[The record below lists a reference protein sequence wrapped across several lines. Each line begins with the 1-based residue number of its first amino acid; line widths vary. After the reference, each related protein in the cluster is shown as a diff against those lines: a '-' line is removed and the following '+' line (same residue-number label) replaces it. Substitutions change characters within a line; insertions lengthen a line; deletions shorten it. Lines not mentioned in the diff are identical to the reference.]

1 MTLLWNFVRGPDKSL
16 YVVINKKNLFISF
29 APLEIERQDRI
40 EKEKISQLC
49 AMDLNPRALLMFLFL
64 LSVVRFII
72 ILYLSEQEILREYAR
87 QMRVAHNNATAET
100 KLIYSGR
107 QMSRTIL
114 MILQLLGGNYSCGQD
129 TPPPRE

>member
-1 MTLLWNFVRGPDKSL
+1 
-16 YVVINKKNLFISF
+16 
-29 APLEIERQDRI
+29 
-40 EKEKISQLC
+40 
-49 AMDLNPRALLMFLFL
+49 MDLNPRALVMFLFL

-100 KLIYSGR
+100 KLTDSGR

-114 MILQLLGGNYSCGQD
+114 MVLQLLGGNYSCGQG
-129 TPPPRE
+129 TPPLR

>member
-1 MTLLWNFVRGPDKSL
+1 
-16 YVVINKKNLFISF
+16 
-29 APLEIERQDRI
+29 
-40 EKEKISQLC
+40 
-49 AMDLNPRALLMFLFL
+49 MFLFL

-100 KLIYSGR
+100 KLTDSGR

-114 MILQLLGGNYSCGQD
+114 MVLQLLGGNYSCGQG
-129 TPPPRE
+129 TPPLR